1 MKEKIKEILVE
12 VSEKPELME
21 ALQGDFNIIEEV
33 GLDSL
38 QMINFILRVED
49 EFDVEIDFDEFDYD
63 NLQSVSSF
71 CEFLKNQ

>member
-1 MKEKIKEILVE
+1 MEEQIKEILAE
-12 VSEKPELME
+12 VAEKPELIE
-21 ALQGDFNIIEEV
+21 LLQGDFNIIEEV

-38 QMINFILRVED
+38 QMINFVLRIED

-63 NLQSVSSF
+63 NLQSISSF